1 MNAAEMKKAL
11 TWIRTAGKSKKESN
25 ISVADYDKGYSD
37 GWKAC
42 MESMR
47 KKG

>member
-1 MNAAEMKKAL
+1 MNAVEMKKAL